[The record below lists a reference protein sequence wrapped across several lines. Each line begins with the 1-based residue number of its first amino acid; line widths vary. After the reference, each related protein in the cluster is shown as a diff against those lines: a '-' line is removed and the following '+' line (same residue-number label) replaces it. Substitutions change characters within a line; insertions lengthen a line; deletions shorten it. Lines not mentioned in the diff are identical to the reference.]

1 METHDLVIIG
11 AGPGGYSAAI
21 YAARYKMDVLMIG
34 QMPGGIAATA
44 HDIRNY
50 PGFNQI
56 SGMELMM
63 KMMEQAK
70 TLGVPLKQNSVVNV
84 KPYQEGVLIKTNKE
98 EIFARKLIIA
108 TGTARRELGLPRE
121 KDLTGKGVSYCA
133 TCDAG
138 FYNDKVAAVVG
149 GGDAALTA
157 ALLLSKFAKK
167 VYIIYRKPEFT
178 KAETA
183 WVEEVKTNEK
193 IETIFNTEVSELI
206 GEERLEKIKLN
217 NDSEIELDGLFIEI
231 GGVPNTKL
239 SEELGLELENGSI
252 IVDKNQKTN
261 IPNVFAAGDVTDRP
275 FKQIATAVGDGAT
288 ACYTAFKELR
298 SENASKE

>member
-1 METHDLVIIG
+1 MEERDLVIIG

-50 PGFNQI
+50 PGFQKI

-70 TLGVPLKQNSVVNV
+70 ALGVPLKQDMVMDV
-84 KPYQEGVLIKTNKE
+84 KPYENGVLIKTSKE
-98 EIFARKLIIA
+98 EIFAKKLIIA
-108 TGTARRELGLPRE
+108 TGTARRELGLARE

-138 FYNDKVAAVVG
+138 FYQDKVAAVVG

-157 ALLLSKFAKK
+157 ALLLSKFATK
-167 VYIIYRKPEFT
+167 VYIIYRQAEFI
-178 KAETA
+178 KAEVA
-183 WVEEVKTNEK
+183 WIDEVKNNPK
-193 IETIFNTEVSELI
+193 IEVIFSAEVTELI
-206 GEERLEKIKLN
+206 GEKKLEKIKLN
-217 NDSEIELDGLFIEI
+217 NGSEIELDGLFIEI
-231 GGVPNTKL
+231 GGVPNTRL
-239 SEELGLELENGSI
+239 SEELGLALDNGSI
-252 IVDKNQKTN
+252 VVDKNQKTSVV
-261 IPNVFAAGDVTDRP
+261 NVFAAGDVTDRP
-275 FKQIATAVGDGAT
+275 FKQIATASGDGAT
-288 ACYTAFKELR
+288 ATFSAFRELR
-298 SENASKE
+298 SEKAAA